1 MSKRKGNQKGFTLL
15 ELLVA
20 VAILAIIAI
29 PLLNAFLV
37 SVQTDVK
44 AKTQMRGTTAATNVM
59 EDIKAKNFDQVT
71 EGRTPDDNGVYTF
84 LLNQTVDGKLFT
96 VEVVLTPDAGG
107 ATGYN
112 EETLAQIQSFR
123 KTDGVYVQDKTLNQ
137 KFAQKLKNSQDTDAK
152 LYSGVKHLTK
162 LTIERQGAGIKAY
175 VDNAYTYQNESQS
188 TDREVIFDNADGSC
202 NLNNVYLFY
211 YPLANSNSNIVMID
225 NADNVPVNVYL
236 ASQNLDKS
244 KPIDFRVQLRCLE
257 GGRGDYNTKCL
268 THVCSNIPATR
279 NGKGLMLTY
288 LQGGR
293 NDVIMDKA
301 WTDSVSRYDAKS
313 ILDFKDDLANPQKTD
328 WVYQVTVVAHEGK
341 KGDKNYDKALATFTS
356 TIEK

>member
-37 SVQTDVK
+37 SVQTDAK

-59 EDIKAKNFDQVT
+59 EDIKAKSFEQVT
-71 EGRTPDDNGVYTF
+71 EGRTPDANGGYQF
-84 LLNQTVDGKLFT
+84 RLNQTVDGKLFT
-96 VEVVLTPDAGG
+96 VEVAITPDTGG
-107 ATGYN
+107 ATAYN
-112 EETLAQIQSFR
+112 QEALAQIQSFR
-123 KTDGVYVQDKTLNQ
+123 KTDGVYVQDKHLNQ
-137 KFAQKLKNSQDTDAK
+137 KLAQQLKNTQDTDAK
-152 LYSGVKHLTK
+152 LYSGVKHVTR
-162 LTIERQGAGIKAY
+162 LTIERQGTGIKAY
-175 VDNAYTYQNESQS
+175 VDNTYTYQNDTQS
-188 TDREVIFDNADGSC
+188 TDREVIFENMDGSC
-202 NLNNVYLFY
+202 ELNNVYLFY
-211 YPLANSNSNIVMID
+211 YPLANSNSNIIMID
-225 NADNVPVNVYL
+225 NADNVPVNVFL
-236 ASQNLDKS
+236 ASQNLDKN

-257 GGRGDYNTKCL
+257 GNRGDYETNCL
-268 THVCSNIPATR
+268 TRVCSNIPATR

-293 NDVIMDKA
+293 NQVITDKA
-301 WTDSVSRYDAKS
+301 WTDSASRYDAKS
-313 ILDFKDDLANPQKTD
+313 ILDFKDDLANPGKSN

-341 KGDKNYDKALATFTS
+341 EGDKNYDKALATFTS